1 MKRDLGVT
9 LDKSKKELK
18 SGEGKKEGKIL
29 TLKKQ
34 QKEGRDL
41 KLNLLA
47 LDCSLYCL
55 ECSLLAIVGICAT
68 LFISSSTNIFHT
80 SLISS

>member
-47 LDCSLYCL
+47 LGCSLYCGHCRDL
-55 ECSLLAIVGICAT
+55 CYT
-68 LFISSSTNIFHT
+68 LH
-80 SLISS
+80 

>member
-1 MKRDLGVT
+1 LRELVIKRDLGVT
-9 LDKSKKELK
+9 LEESKKGLK

-34 QKEGRDL
+34 RRERGDL

-47 LDCSLYCL
+47 LDHSLFRGHCRDLY
-55 ECSLLAIVGICAT
+55 
-68 LFISSSTNIFHT
+68 
-80 SLISS
+80 